1 MTGKGAPAGAGG
13 AASYANSPIS
23 YDPGRAPGRISV
35 RILGFTEGLVA
46 IDGARLVRVVS
57 EDHTLLIMEDFAP
70 VLGECRGTVT
80 VLTDEGERRFEVK
93 RGYYLHTHNEFSLV
107 ICEEFRDLAG
117 AAERARDGQW
127 VARGRATGRA
137 EDTLGEDSATEA
149 DDAELTAQAEPDAAE
164 GGRP

>member
-1 MTGKGAPAGAGG
+1 MTGKGAPASAGG
-13 AASYANSPIS
+13 AASYANSPIT

-35 RILGFTEGLVA
+35 RILGFTDGLVA

-93 RGYYLHTHNEFSLV
+93 RGYYLHPQNEFSLV
-107 ICEEFRDLAG
+107 ICEEFRNLAG
-117 AAERARDGQW
+117 AAERARDGRW
-127 VARGRATGRA
+127 VARGRATELA
-137 EDTLGEDSATEA
+137 EDALEQDAPGGT
-149 DDAELTAQAEPDAAE
+149 DDADAPAPGGADAAE